1 MQRVLVVDDE
11 HLIRSSLHKKIS
23 ELGPEFI
30 VSGTAEN
37 GKEAMD
43 WLTAYYADICV
54 TDVSM
59 PLMNGLDLIEHIKR
73 QYVWMHCVIVSSY
86 DDFNYVRQAL
96 QHGAIDYILKP
107 IEQETLAEAMHKAV
121 DRLRHERDDRAR
133 KLLLQHLPHHRKL
146 LEQWVTRMR
155 LGELSNMPL
164 LVVETL
170 ETLEAW
176 TGERLDLLM
185 SLSFGWLEIV
195 AEELSR
201 ERIDVQLEEG
211 ADIGIGDALIAKE
224 KLRFYFRL
232 CAVRRLEEGAAAV
245 YRACKATQD
254 QPTRKALEDAK
265 RYIRANYAKK
275 LSLQEIAEQAT
286 MSRSYF
292 ANVFKQETGMTV
304 WRYITSVRMD
314 EARRLLMES
323 PMRMYEIG
331 IEVGYDNSVYFTQT
345 FKEYYGSTPAEY
357 KKRMES

>member
-11 HLIRSSLHKKIS
+11 HLIRSSLCKKIT
-23 ELGPEFI
+23 ELGPQFI

-37 GKEAMD
+37 GKEALE
-43 WLTAYYADICV
+43 WLETYYADICV

-59 PLMNGLDLIEHIKR
+59 PLMNGLDLIELVKR
-73 QYVWMHCVIVSSY
+73 RFPWMHCVIVSSY

-107 IEQETLAEAMHKAV
+107 IEQETLAEAMLKAA
-121 DRLRHERDDRAR
+121 DRLRREREDRAR

-146 LEQWVTRMR
+146 LEHWVTRMK
-155 LGELSNMPL
+155 LGELSNLPL

-170 ETLEAW
+170 ETLEMW
-176 TGERLDLLM
+176 TEECLDLLM

-201 ERIDVQLEEG
+201 DRIEVQLEEG
-211 ADIGIGDALIAKE
+211 EDIGLGDALIAKG

-245 YRACKATQD
+245 YRACKASQD

-265 RYIRANYAKK
+265 QYIRANYATK

-304 WRYITSVRMD
+304 WNYITSVRMD
-314 EARRLLMES
+314 EARKLLMQS
-323 PMRMYEIG
+323 PMKMYEIAK
-331 IEVGYDNSVYFTQT
+331 EVGYENSVYFTQT
-345 FKEYYGSTPAEY
+345 FKEYYGLTPAEY
-357 KKRMES
+357 KKRMEA